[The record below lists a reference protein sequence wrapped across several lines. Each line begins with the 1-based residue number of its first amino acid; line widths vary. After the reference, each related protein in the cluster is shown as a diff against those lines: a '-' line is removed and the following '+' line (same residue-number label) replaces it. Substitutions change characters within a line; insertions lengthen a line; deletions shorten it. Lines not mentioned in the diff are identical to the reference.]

1 MPAYKNEKRGTWY
14 VSFHYKDWDGTARR
28 KKKEGF
34 KTKREALDWERDFLK
49 AKAGT
54 TDMTL
59 GALYE
64 LYIADCETRLRQTTL
79 EKKRWAIE
87 QKILPSFR
95 DVQIRDITPTMIRLW
110 QNGLLSYRGK
120 DGKGYSK
127 TYLKEVNSQFSAMM
141 NYAIRFYGLATN
153 PVTLSGPFGK
163 KNADSMQFWT
173 RDEFRLAIAQVKKPA
188 YKLAFELLFWTG
200 MRSGEMLALTL
211 QDVDFEKGTI
221 SITKTVGLVRGGTV
235 INPPKT
241 PKSNRVIPVPK
252 FLLAM
257 IKDYTDRLVD
267 YRPNDA
273 ILNIKKT
280 SLNAELNRAANAAGV
295 KHIRVHDLRHSHAS
309 LLIEMGYAPLVI
321 SERLGHENIQTTL
334 QIYSHLYPNKQEEI
348 VSKLEDIEG
357 ENYSAELSVSEKK
370 TKKTE

>member
-14 VSFHYKDWDGTARR
+14 VSFHYKDCDGTARR

-59 GALYE
+59 GALYS

-79 EKKRWAIE
+79 EKKRWSFE

-110 QNGLLSYRGK
+110 QNGLLSFRDKNGN
-120 DGKGYSK
+120 GYSK
-127 TYLKEVNSQFSAMM
+127 TYLREVNSQFSAIM
-141 NYAIRFYGLATN
+141 NYAVRFYGLPTN
-153 PVTLSGPFGK
+153 PVTLCGPFGK
-163 KNADSMQFWT
+163 KNADTMQFWT

-200 MRSGEMLALTL
+200 MRSGELLALTL

-221 SITKTVGLVRGGTV
+221 SITKSVGLVRGGTI

-267 YRPNDA
+267 YQPEDA
-273 ILNIKKT
+273 IFNVKKN
-280 SLNAELNRAANAAGV
+280 SLGIELNKAANAAGV
-295 KHIRVHDLRHSHAS
+295 KRIRVHDLRHSHAS

-348 VSKLEDIEG
+348 VSELEDIEG
-357 ENYSAELSVSEKK
+357 ENYGAELSDFEKK
-370 TKKTE
+370 AAKTE